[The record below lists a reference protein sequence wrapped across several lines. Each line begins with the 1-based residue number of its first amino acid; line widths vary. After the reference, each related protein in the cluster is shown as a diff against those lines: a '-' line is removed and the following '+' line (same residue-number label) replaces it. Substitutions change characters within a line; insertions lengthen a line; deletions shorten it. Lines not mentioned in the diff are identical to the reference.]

1 MGLIR
6 FILAIGVVFS
16 HAGMAFGFTSL
27 GGSVAVQAFFI
38 ISGFY
43 IALILNEKYI
53 EQNNSYQ
60 LFISNRFLRIYPIYW
75 VVFILTL
82 LSAFLFSMLGSQQY
96 FISYSMFEKYGDGMT
111 IGTFLIMIFTNIFV
125 FFQDTFMFLGFD
137 ATDGSL
143 IFTSNFKLSSPKLH
157 HFLFIAQA
165 WSIAIEVMFYLIAP
179 FIARK
184 KTQTILLFILCSLGL
199 RLMLYYSFNLQHD
212 PWTSRFFPTE
222 LIFFLLGILAYRIYD
237 KIKHRKFNIVFLR
250 STFIAVIILSLF
262 YRYLPI
268 PAKSMVYFA
277 VFFGALPFI
286 FILSKNWKTDRQIG
300 ELSYPIYISHIFV
313 LSWVGVFQLP
323 SKSWR
328 TIIVIALS
336 IVFAYVLNKIVG
348 EKIEKIRQNRI
359 KK

>member
-75 VVFILTL
+75 VVLILTL

-96 FISYSMFEKYGDGMT
+96 FITYSMFQKYGDGMT
-111 IGTFLIMIFTNIFV
+111 IGSWLMMIFSNIFV

-137 ATDGSL
+137 TTDGSL
-143 IFTSNFKLSSPKLH
+143 FFTANFKLSSPKLH

-165 WSIAIEVMFYLIAP
+165 WSIAL
-179 FIARK
+179 
-184 KTQTILLFILCSLGL
+184 
-199 RLMLYYSFNLQHD
+199 
-212 PWTSRFFPTE
+212 
-222 LIFFLLGILAYRIYD
+222 
-237 KIKHRKFNIVFLR
+237 
-250 STFIAVIILSLF
+250 
-262 YRYLPI
+262 
-268 PAKSMVYFA
+268 
-277 VFFGALPFI
+277 
-286 FILSKNWKTDRQIG
+286 
-300 ELSYPIYISHIFV
+300 
-313 LSWVGVFQLP
+313 
-323 SKSWR
+323 
-328 TIIVIALS
+328 
-336 IVFAYVLNKIVG
+336 
-348 EKIEKIRQNRI
+348 
-359 KK
+359 